1 MSRRHADPGAW
12 WGCIESIPMMKQDI
26 PAVVER
32 FEGVAADLLEG
43 MISDVEQDSRI
54 KVKDVEV
61 EVVSDPDGNAP
72 TVNVTVTVEP
82 PPTPAW

>member
-12 WGCIESIPMMKQDI
+12 SGCIESIPMMKQDI

-61 EVVSDPDGNAP
+61 EVVTDPDGNEP
-72 TVNVTVTVEP
+72 TVNVTMTVEP
-82 PPTPAW
+82 PPPPAW